1 MYQLPIV
8 TNEVTKTQLR
18 IIAQQTIINLMENGN
33 VIDMAD
39 AFAKVEMLIKEIKSS
54 PAYIDYL
61 REEVSKYGKSHTT
74 SSGTKI
80 ELAEVGTKYDY
91 QTCGDAE
98 LVRLNDQLLNIENV
112 IKERQ
117 TFLKTLPVSG
127 MDVIMDGGEV
137 CKLFPPIKVSTS
149 SVKVT
154 IAK

>member
-1 MYQLPIV
+1 
-8 TNEVTKTQLR
+8 
-18 IIAQQTIINLMENGN
+18 METGN
-33 VIDMAD
+33 VIEMAD

-98 LVRLNDQLLNIENV
+98 LVRLNDQLLNIENA

-117 TFLKTLPVSG
+117 TFLKTIPVSG
-127 MDVIMDGGEV
+127 MDVVLEGGEV
-137 CKLFPPIKVSTS
+137 CKLYPPIKTSTS
-149 SVKVT
+149 SVKCT